1 MLAVNPVMAQLAP
14 LARAHVAPDQV
25 ASVQVAHLFAPSAFG
40 LSIATSAQPNVEIP
54 FVTFVEP
61 DESFL
66 ALSIRN
72 FGLTLATLGF
82 YSFWARAEARQQ
94 LHRAIR
100 LDGKPLDYTGTGR
113 EGFVAFLIGASIM
126 VCVVSLLLMVLVQ
139 TSHAAADTL
148 VGFTGMRWQRLT
160 ISLPLLF
167 LLGSV
172 VYRKRKHNLR
182 RTWCGAQNFDLV
194 GHPWHYAFQHFWT
207 AFLVPATLGWAAPW
221 RASHLERRKIDE
233 MRFGTTK
240 FHAVGTVKPLYKAFA
255 VLWFGGGTAYTATM
269 VLLGLTVG
277 PELLAS
283 IAKGSIQPLKD
294 AGSMG
299 KMLLILGM
307 GLTPVIAF
315 LLFYR
320 AAWIEHQVSSVG
332 IGDMRLDLK
341 LPKWRFA
348 GLMVTNALI
357 KIVSFGGFQPAA
369 DAQLVRF
376 VVKNI
381 RTVPLDRQPVLA

>member
-1 MLAVNPVMAQLAP
+1 MLAEKLVTVPAAPVHIIPGFAQHAGS
-14 LARAHVAPDQV
+14 
-25 ASVQVAHLFAPSAFG
+25 ASVD
-40 LSIATSAQPNVEIP
+40 PNSGQSHQSP

-61 DESFL
+61 EESFL

-100 LDGKPLDYTGTGR
+100 IDGKPLDFTGTGR
-113 EGFVAFLIGASIM
+113 EGFISFLIGI
-126 VCVVSLLLMVLVQ
+126 VVTICVTGLVLVLLVQ
-139 TSHAAADTL
+139 NSHAAANPL
-148 VGFTGMRWQRLT
+148 ASFAAVRWQRLA
-160 ISLPLLF
+160 ISLPLVF

-182 RTWCGAQNFDLV
+182 RTWCGKQNFDLV

-221 RASHLERRKIDE
+221 RASRLERRKIDE
-233 MRFGTTK
+233 MRFGDTK

-255 VLWFGGGTAYTATM
+255 VLWFGGGTAYVGTM
-269 VLLGLTVG
+269 ALLGVLIG
-277 PELLAS
+277 PELLSS
-283 IAKGSIQPLKD
+283 IASGSLKPLQD

-299 KMLLILGM
+299 KLLLILGIGM
-307 GLTPVIAF
+307 TPVIAF

-376 VVKNI
+376 VVNNI
-381 RTVPLDRQPVLA
+381 RTVPLDPQPAVV